1 MAATYKVLSGLTYA
15 GKRVEAGAIVS
26 DIPTKSIPWLK
37 AQGLIEDATPSK
49 TEKREHVSDDEGDE

>member
-1 MAATYKVLSGLTYA
+1 MASTYKVLSGLTYA

-37 AQGLIEDATPSK
+37 AQGLIEDATSSK
-49 TEKREHVSDDEGDE
+49 TEKREPVSDDEGDE